1 MTDEFD
7 TWLSDTDVER
17 LWKVMQ
23 GELPHA
29 AASSE
34 EMDEFL
40 KLVTHVAMIKTG
52 GSGYQTATIQ

>member
-7 TWLSDTDVER
+7 TWLSETDVDR
-17 LWKVMQ
+17 LWKVTH
-23 GELPHA
+23 GELPDA
-29 AASSE
+29 AASADE
-34 EMDEFL
+34 LDEFL

>member
-23 GELPHA
+23 GELPQA